1 METVTFVALPAAS
14 RSWTSIFFMA
24 EDQLGYCSRSVR
36 TALTSAAAASIVIE
50 CEDWSLMGRGYLFR
64 LPDSNRYF
72 SAMNEIFQPA
82 LEPAATAG
90 NLTNLVAERAWF
102 EPERIMVSRP
112 LGDGWQPVSA
122 RELEAEIRATA
133 KGLIA
138 AGVNIGDRVAIMA
151 RTRYE
156 WTILDFAIWFAGG
169 VTVPIYETSSAEQVD
184 WIMTDSHSVAIIV
197 ETPQL
202 RDLVKPVLPSF
213 TANIWTMT
221 ENVLAQLAYL
231 GRDVSDAE
239 IDRRRGA
246 LNPDSLATLIYTSG
260 TTGKPK
266 GVQLTHGNFLAECGN
281 VVQGAADLFMKPGG
295 STLLFLPVAHVFGRM
310 VQIGSIRAGLHLAH
324 CGDVLGR
331 LTTDLASFKP
341 TFVLAVPRIFE
352 KVYNGAEA
360 KADAAGK
367 GAIFRKAAAVA
378 IEYSQALD
386 SGKISPTLRI
396 KHALFDK
403 LVYSKIRHGLGGRV
417 EAAISGG
424 APLGERLG
432 HFYRGAGIRVLEGYG
447 LTETTAGATLNLTTA
462 HRVGSVGKPIPG
474 TTIKIADDGE
484 VLIKGPIVMRGY
496 WQNDA
501 ANKEVFT
508 DDGYFR
514 SGDLGKLDEEGFLYI
529 VGRKKE
535 LIVTSG
541 GKNVAPAVLE
551 DRLRAHPLVS
561 QCIVVGDN
569 QPYIAALV
577 TIDPEAIKSWIAAN
591 KKDGA
596 TVADL
601 TKDPDLIAVIQTAVD
616 EANKAVSR
624 AESIRKFTILPVDF
638 TIAGG
643 HLTAKLSVKRHVVQ
657 KEFAKEIAD
666 LFA

>member
-1 METVTFVALPAAS
+1 MTEYFV
-14 RSWTSIFFMA
+14 
-24 EDQLGYCSRSVR
+24 
-36 TALTSAAAASIVIE
+36 
-50 CEDWSLMGRGYLFR
+50 
-64 LPDSNRYF
+64 
-72 SAMNEIFQPA
+72 PA

-102 EPERIMVSRP
+102 EPERILVSRP
-112 LGDGWQPVSA
+112 LGDGWQPVTA
-122 RELEAEIRATA
+122 REFEAEIRATA

-138 AGVNIGDRVAIMA
+138 SGVEIGDRVAIMA

-156 WTILDFAIWFAGG
+156 WTVLDFAIWFAGG
-169 VTVPIYETSSAEQVD
+169 VTVPIYETSSPEQVD
-184 WIMTDSHSVAIIV
+184 WILSDSHSVAIIV

-202 RDLVKPVLPSF
+202 RDAVKPILPSF
-213 TANIWTMT
+213 TKNCWTMT
-221 ENVLAQLAYL
+221 ENVLAQLEYL
-231 GRDVSDAE
+231 GKDIPDSE
-239 IDRRRGA
+239 IDRRRSA
-246 LNPDSLATLIYTSG
+246 LTPDTLATLIYTSG
-260 TTGKPK
+260 TTGRPK
-266 GVQLTHGNFLAECGN
+266 GVQLTHGNFLSECSN
-281 VVQGAADLFMKPGG
+281 VVMGAADLFLKPGG

-360 KADAAGK
+360 RAEAGGK
-367 GAIFRKAAAVA
+367 GSIFRKAADVA
-378 IEYSQALD
+378 IEYSKSLDTGKTSVAL
-386 SGKISPTLRI
+386 KA

-432 HFYRGAGIRVLEGYG
+432 HFFRGAGIRVLEGYG
-447 LTETTAGATLNLTTA
+447 LTETTAGATLNLTSA
-462 HRVGSVGKPIPG
+462 HKVGSVGRPIPG

-496 WQNDA
+496 WQNDD

-508 DDGYFR
+508 EDGYFR
-514 SGDLGKLDEEGFLYI
+514 SGDLGKLDDEGYLYI

-551 DRLRAHPLVS
+551 DRLRAHPLIS

-569 QPYIAALV
+569 QPYIAALI
-577 TIDPEAIKSWIAAN
+577 TIDQDALKGWITAN

-596 TVADL
+596 TLAEL
-601 TKDPDLIAVIQTAVD
+601 TNDPDLIAVIQTAVD

-624 AESIRKFTILPVDF
+624 AESIRKFKILPVDF

-643 HLTAKLSVKRHVVQ
+643 HLTAKLSVKRHVVH
-657 KEFAKEIAD
+657 KEFAAEIAE